1 MRKIVAI
8 VLFYLVLTT
17 SLILYFVLNPSP
29 VKLEKGI
36 YIAKPQLI
44 NHFQLIDNKGNSFR
58 ESNLKGH
65 WSLLF
70 FGFSSCKM
78 ICPMTLQ
85 MLNQTYENLPEL
97 KKPEVVFI
105 SVDPE
110 HDSLQS
116 LNQFVHQF
124 NQEFIALRGEMH
136 EINALQK
143 QLHVNVSTTAMSHG
157 TEILL
162 INPEA
167 RVQAYF
173 YYPISA
179 KALLADLNRLIN

>member
-1 MRKIVAI
+1 MKKIITMVI
-8 VLFYLVLTT
+8 FYLILST

-29 VKLEKGI
+29 LRLENGI
-36 YIAKPQLI
+36 YISKPQLI
-44 NHFQLIDNKGNSFR
+44 SHFELIDNKGNLFTDL
-58 ESNLKGH
+58 NLRGH

-70 FGFSSCKM
+70 FGFSSCEM
-78 ICPMTLQ
+78 ICPLTLQ
-85 MLNQTYENLPEL
+85 MLNQTYESLPDI
-97 KKPEVVFI
+97 KRPEIIFI

-110 HDSLQS
+110 HDSLQG

-124 NQEFIALRGEMH
+124 NQQFIALRGEMSK
-136 EINALQK
+136 INAVQK
-143 QLHVNVSTTAMSHG
+143 QLHVTVSTAPMSHG

-179 KALLADLNRLIN
+179 KALLLDLNRLIN